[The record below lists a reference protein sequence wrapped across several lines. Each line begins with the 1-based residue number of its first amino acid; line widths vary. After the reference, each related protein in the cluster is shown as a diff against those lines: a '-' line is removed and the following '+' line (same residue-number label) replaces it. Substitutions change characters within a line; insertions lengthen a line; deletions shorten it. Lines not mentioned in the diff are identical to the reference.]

1 MKILTPSP
9 GKTAADAPG
18 VQQRVT
24 VPWRTL
30 LVGAGLL
37 AVFIA
42 LWATIHFSSPN
53 LAGNDGYFHIKFAQ
67 VMRQQGLVPAFTW
80 LPLTILNAEAYYDHH
95 FLYHVLL
102 IPFTIGDLTTGAKWS
117 AIFFASLAFLMGW
130 LLLRRQ
136 QMPYAALWA
145 LGFFAVSEAFLYR
158 LSMIRVQA
166 VSLLLL
172 LLALHLLLPA
182 PPRSNATDIEP
193 DTLYKRHRWLL
204 PLAFVYT
211 WLYDAFPLLLVMV
224 VIYVLVTWLFDRKMR
239 PAPLLYAGLGV
250 GLGLLINPYF
260 PNNIIFIVQHYLPKI
275 VDVSAADINVG
286 NEWYPYT
293 TWALVKNSGPALVA
307 LLLGMFALALQERR
321 IDGTAAVLL
330 FIALFFG
337 ALLLKSRRFIE
348 YYPAFALL
356 FCAVAWKPLLLV
368 GVGTEKKGVG
378 RAAATSVAA
387 DAAHWVQH

>member
-1 MKILTPSP
+1 MKILAPSP
-9 GKTAADAPG
+9 GRTAADAPG

-24 VPWRTL
+24 VPWRML

-117 AIFFASLAFLMGW
+117 AIFFASLAFFDGL
-130 LLLRRQ
+130 
-136 QMPYAALWA
+136 AAAATAAGAIRGA
-145 LGFFAVSEAFLYR
+145 LGAGLFAISEAFLYR

-260 PNNIIFIVQHYLPKI
+260 PKQHYFHC
-275 VDVSAADINVG
+275 
-286 NEWYPYT
+286 
-293 TWALVKNSGPALVA
+293 PALPAQNCRCVRRRYQRWQRVVPVHH
-307 LLLGMFALALQERR
+307 LGA
-321 IDGTAAVLL
+321 G
-330 FIALFFG
+330 
-337 ALLLKSRRFIE
+337 
-348 YYPAFALL
+348 
-356 FCAVAWKPLLLV
+356 
-368 GVGTEKKGVG
+368 
-378 RAAATSVAA
+378 
-387 DAAHWVQH
+387 